1 MNLMGIGLNLIYAVI
16 GIGLGLFGMKIGYN
30 MLDKLTSFVT
40 SDQLEKNNTAVGIT
54 VAGIFVGIGIC
65 AGLVVGLA
73 LN

>member
-1 MNLMGIGLNLIYAVI
+1 MNIMGIGLNLIYAVI
-16 GIGLGLFGMKIGYN
+16 GIGLGLFGMKFGYN
-30 MLDKLTSFVT
+30 MLDKLTDFVT
-40 SDQLEKNNTAVGIT
+40 SDQLEKNNTAVGIA